1 MRQAIL
7 VLKALAYPGLPE
19 VSLRHLDVSLYCNVV
34 VCVLHMSVALRLH
47 VHESSCV
54 FMTCAGR
61 ADHSSMA
68 ADISGASM
76 VVYLSRPVRGTGSST
91 RICSCVAPVWA

>member
-47 VHESSCV
+47 VHKTSCV
-54 FMTCAGR
+54 FMKCAGGLT
-61 ADHSSMA
+61 
-68 ADISGASM
+68 IQ
-76 VVYLSRPVRGTGSST
+76 
-91 RICSCVAPVWA
+91 VWLLTYQELP